1 MQNRLALSVAL
12 SLAVMAGSAYA
23 APLKSTVGLKTDGT
37 LENDSTIEATSSL
50 EGNTVT
56 VTIEADGTT
65 GGAYGV
71 FSNMYSTTDN
81 LDSYASNLN
90 VVVSGSSFNTTTSK
104 NAGGALTLWN
114 SALWNEGKG
123 LQHQVTGSEFTGNS
137 AQNLGGALSLMSYG
151 AIANPGTT
159 TVSNST
165 FTGNKVTNDGASGGA
180 IYAEGTNL
188 VVTGSDFTGNTATR
202 RGGAIYT
209 DAAASTTIQNATF
222 TDNSSKNAGGAVA
235 LSDLHA
241 NSALTATIENS
252 TFTGNNTVRKGG
264 ALVIFDEEDHQF
276 LDVKVNNV
284 KFTDNHANGSDTE
297 NGTGGAIHSESDLAV
312 SQNSSFDGNTAKTDG
327 GAIYTEKSDF
337 SVVDATFT
345 GNKAGHRGGAIYAD
359 AATSTM
365 IQNST
370 FAENSSEDTGG
381 AVALTDFHANSAL
394 TATIENSTFTGNN
407 TVRKGGALVILDDEG
422 HQYLNVTL
430 KNVSFKDNQATG
442 ADGSEPKDGTGG
454 AIHSESDL
462 TISGN
467 SSFEGNTA
475 KTNGGAIYM
484 FKTDAAKDNA
494 AKLTL
499 TTEENETIHFAN
511 NKAGDKANDI
521 FLANGTEASFE
532 GKGRIEL
539 LSGLA
544 GSGAVT
550 SSATD
555 VYVEDV
561 TGFTGSLTITDGV
574 FSVNG
579 AEFLD
584 SEGQVFGTGADI
596 IFENSG
602 VLNLANVTHA
612 GTIKVTD
619 GDIKNATDGSI
630 TFDNKF
636 LTGDLVNGVIT
647 ITTNT
652 DLIANSDFGSD
663 ADEIQQNI
671 AGLYGRGASARESR
685 ILTDISNQFSD
696 GQALSRAGVEAF
708 RQATGGSVTAGA
720 FNVAYDAQTQF
731 TDSIV
736 RHQNGVHSGYGAWA
750 DVYYTSN
757 EAKTL
762 YGSSGYET
770 DIYGGV
776 FGFDATF
783 SCGATAGIAVT
794 VGTGDTDTVGELRSN
809 LDTDF
814 YGVALYTSKDF
825 GGLDAKLDVG
835 YMKFDNSFSGLGDA
849 GDVDAWTVGLRG
861 DFQAY
866 QGEVMNITPHVG
878 VRYSHFE
885 SDAVAFNDKTTLN
898 VFETPVG
905 VAFNGNFETAGWKI
919 VPILDF
925 SIVPQLGDK
934 DVDTFAGN
942 VDVIDNLY
950 NTTLGVA
957 ATYQNLTFGLDYRYG
972 FGNEE
977 RSNNAVNLKVR
988 YSF

>member
-1 MQNRLALSVAL
+1 MKTMQNRLALSVAL

-37 LENDSTIEATSSL
+37 LENDSKIEATSSL

-56 VTIEADGTT
+56 VKIQANGTA

-71 FSNMYSTTDN
+71 FSNMYSTTDT

-114 SALWNEGKG
+114 SVQWNEGKG

-137 AQNLGGALSLMSYG
+137 AQNFGGALSLMSYH

-165 FTGNKVTNDGASGGA
+165 FTRNKVTNDGASGGA

-188 VVTGSDFTGNTATR
+188 VVTGSNFTGNTATR

-209 DAAASTTIQNATF
+209 DAAASTT
-222 TDNSSKNAGGAVA
+222 
-235 LSDLHA
+235 
-241 NSALTATIENS
+241 
-252 TFTGNNTVRKGG
+252 
-264 ALVIFDEEDHQF
+264 
-276 LDVKVNNV
+276 
-284 KFTDNHANGSDTE
+284 
-297 NGTGGAIHSESDLAV
+297 
-312 SQNSSFDGNTAKTDG
+312 
-327 GAIYTEKSDF
+327 
-337 SVVDATFT
+337 
-345 GNKAGHRGGAIYAD
+345 
-359 AATSTM
+359 

-407 TVRKGGALVILDDEG
+407 TVRKGGALVILDEEG

-430 KNVSFKDNQATG
+430 KNVSFKDNQAIG

-467 SSFEGNTA
+467 SAFEGNTA

-484 FKTDAAKDNA
+484 FKTDAAEDNA
-494 AKLTL
+494 ANLTL

-561 TGFTGSLTITDGV
+561 TGFTGNLTISDGV

-579 AEFLD
+579 AAFID
-584 SEGQVFGTGADI
+584 TDNQVFGQGADI
-596 IFENSG
+596 TIGTEG
-602 VLNLANVTHA
+602 TLNLANVTHA
-612 GTIKVTD
+612 GKITLTDGTVTD
-619 GDIKNATDGSI
+619 DGAI
-630 TFDNKF
+630 TFYNKF
-636 LTGDLVNGVIT
+636 LAGSVDGGVLT
-647 ITTNT
+647 VTTNSE
-652 DLIANSDFGSD
+652 LIGNSGFGSD
-663 ADEIQQNI
+663 TQEVQDNLNALF
-671 AGLYGRGASARESR
+671 ARGLSARESDIMTR
-685 ILTDISNQFSD
+685 ISQQYAD
-696 GQALSRAGVEAF
+696 GNVLSGEGVEAF

-736 RHQNGVHSGYGAWA
+736 RHQISEHNGYGVWA

-814 YGVALYTSKDF
+814 YGIALYTSKDF
-825 GGLDAKLDVG
+825 GGLDTKLDVG

-861 DFQAY
+861 DFKAY

-919 VPILDF
+919 VPTLDF

-988 YSF
+988 YNF

>member
-1 MQNRLALSVAL
+1 MKTMQNRLALSVAL

-23 APLKSTVGLKTDGT
+23 GSLKSTVGLKTDGT
-37 LENDSTIEATSSL
+37 LENVSKIEATSSL
-50 EGNTVT
+50 EGNRNTVT
-56 VTIEADGTT
+56 VTIQANGTE
-65 GGAYGV
+65 GRAYGV
-71 FSNMYSTTDN
+71 FSNMYSTTDT

-90 VVVSGSSFNTTTSK
+90 VVVSGSSFNTTTSI

-114 SALWNEGKG
+114 SALWNGGEGLK
-123 LQHQVTGSEFTGNS
+123 HQVVNSTFTGNS
-137 AQNLGGALSLMSYG
+137 AKNLGGALSLMSYNT
-151 AIANPGTT
+151 IANPGTT
-159 TVSNST
+159 TVSGST
-165 FTGNKVTNDGASGGA
+165 FANNKVTEAGASGGA

-188 VVTGSDFTGNTATR
+188 VVTDTEFSGNEATR

-209 DAAASTTIQNATF
+209 DAAASTKIQNATF

-235 LSDLHA
+235 LSDFHA

-264 ALVIFDEEDHQF
+264 ALVIFDEEGHQF

-297 NGTGGAIHSESDLAV
+297 NGTGGAIHSESDLTV
-312 SQNSSFDGNTAKTDG
+312 KGNSVFTGNTASGKG
-327 GAIYTEKSDF
+327 GAIYLGE
-337 SVVDATFT
+337 
-345 GNKAGHRGGAIYAD
+345 
-359 AATSTM
+359 
-365 IQNST
+365 
-370 FAENSSEDTGG
+370 
-381 AVALTDFHANSAL
+381 
-394 TATIENSTFTGNN
+394 
-407 TVRKGGALVILDDEG
+407 
-422 HQYLNVTL
+422 
-430 KNVSFKDNQATG
+430 
-442 ADGSEPKDGTGG
+442 
-454 AIHSESDL
+454 
-462 TISGN
+462 
-467 SSFEGNTA
+467 
-475 KTNGGAIYM
+475 
-484 FKTDAAKDNA
+484 TDAAKQQGNTA
-494 AKLTL
+494 SLKLSTG
-499 TTEENETIHFAN
+499 ENETIHFAD

-521 FLANGTEASFE
+521 YLASGTSSTFE
-532 GKGRIEL
+532 GQGRIEL
-539 LSGLA
+539 MSGLA
-544 GSGAVT
+544 GEGTVT
-550 SSATD
+550 SSAAN

-561 TGFTGSLTITDGV
+561 TGFTGDLTISGGV

-579 AEFLD
+579 AAFID
-584 SEGQVFGTGADI
+584 TDNQVFGQGADI
-596 IFENSG
+596 TIGTEG
-602 VLNLANVTHA
+602 TLNLANVTHA
-612 GTIKVTD
+612 GKITLTNGMVTD
-619 GDIKNATDGSI
+619 NGAI

-636 LTGDLVNGVIT
+636 LAGSVDGGVLT
-647 ITTNT
+647 VTTNNE
-652 DLIANSDFGSD
+652 LIGNSGFGSD
-663 ADEIQQNI
+663 SQEVQDNLNALFER
-671 AGLYGRGASARESR
+671 GLSTRESDIMTR
-685 ILTDISNQFSD
+685 ISQQYAD
-696 GQALSRAGVEAF
+696 GNALSGEGVEAF

-736 RHQNGVHSGYGAWA
+736 RHQISEHNGYGVWA

-814 YGVALYTSKDF
+814 YGIALYTSKDF
-825 GGLDAKLDVG
+825 GGLDTKLDVG
-835 YMKFDNSFSGLGDA
+835 YMKFDNDFSGLGDA

-861 DFQAY
+861 DFKAY
-866 QGEVMNITPHVG
+866 QGEVMSITPHVG

-919 VPILDF
+919 VPTLDF

>member
-1 MQNRLALSVAL
+1 MKTMQNRLALSVAL

-23 APLKSTVGLKTDGT
+23 APLKSTVGLKTNGT
-37 LENDSTIEATSSL
+37 LENDSKIEATSSL

-56 VTIEADGTT
+56 VTIKADGTT
-65 GGAYGV
+65 GGVYGV

-90 VVVSGSSFNTTTSK
+90 VVVSESTFDSTASQ

-114 SALWNEGKG
+114 SAQWNEGKG
-123 LQHQVTGSEFTGNS
+123 LEHQVVNSTFTGNS
-137 AQNLGGALSLMSYG
+137 AKNLGGALSLMSYDT
-151 AIANPGTT
+151 IANPGTT
-159 TVSNST
+159 TVSGST
-165 FTGNKVTNDGASGGA
+165 FANNKVTEAGASGGA
-180 IYAEGTNL
+180 IYAEGTKL
-188 VVTGSDFTGNTATR
+188 VVTDTEFSGNEATR

-235 LSDLHA
+235 LSDFHA

-264 ALVIFDEEDHQF
+264 ALVIFDEEGHQF

-297 NGTGGAIHSESDLAV
+297 N
-312 SQNSSFDGNTAKTDG
+312 
-327 GAIYTEKSDF
+327 
-337 SVVDATFT
+337 
-345 GNKAGHRGGAIYAD
+345 
-359 AATSTM
+359 
-365 IQNST
+365 
-370 FAENSSEDTGG
+370 
-381 AVALTDFHANSAL
+381 
-394 TATIENSTFTGNN
+394 
-407 TVRKGGALVILDDEG
+407 
-422 HQYLNVTL
+422 
-430 KNVSFKDNQATG
+430 
-442 ADGSEPKDGTGG
+442 GTGG

-484 FKTDAAKDNA
+484 FKTDAAKDNP

-511 NKAGDKANDI
+511 NKAGEKPNDI
-521 FLANGTEASFE
+521 FLATGTEASFE
-532 GKGRIEL
+532 GDGRIEL

-544 GSGAVT
+544 GSGSVKSTAN
-550 SSATD
+550 D

-561 TGFTGSLTITDGV
+561 TGFTGSLTIAGGV

-579 AEFLD
+579 ADFLD
-584 SEGQVFGTGADI
+584 SDAQVFGLGADI
-596 IFENSG
+596 TFQDSG

-619 GDIKNATDGSI
+619 GEIKNATDGSI

-636 LTGDLVNGVIT
+636 LTGDLTNGVIT

-652 DLIANSDFGSD
+652 DLIANSDFGGD
-663 ADEIQQNI
+663 TDEIQQNI

-849 GDVDAWTVGLRG
+849 GDVDSWTVGLRG
-861 DFQAY
+861 DFTAY
-866 QGEVMNITPHVG
+866 QGEVMSITPHVG

-919 VPILDF
+919 VPTLDF

>member
-1 MQNRLALSVAL
+1 MKTMQNRLALSVAL

-37 LENDSTIEATSSL
+37 LENDSKIEATSSL

-56 VTIEADGTT
+56 VTIKADGTT
-65 GGAYGV
+65 GGVYGV

-90 VVVSGSSFNTTTSK
+90 VVVSESTFDSTASQ

-114 SALWNEGKG
+114 SAQWNEGKG
-123 LQHQVTGSEFTGNS
+123 LEHQVVNSTFTGNS
-137 AQNLGGALSLMSYG
+137 AKNLGGALSLMSYDT
-151 AIANPGTT
+151 IANPGTT
-159 TVSNST
+159 TVSGST
-165 FTGNKVTNDGASGGA
+165 FANNKVTEAGASGGA

-188 VVTGSDFTGNTATR
+188 VVTDTEFSGNEATR

-264 ALVIFDEEDHQF
+264 ALVIFDEEGHQF

-297 NGTGGAIHSESDLAV
+297 N
-312 SQNSSFDGNTAKTDG
+312 
-327 GAIYTEKSDF
+327 
-337 SVVDATFT
+337 
-345 GNKAGHRGGAIYAD
+345 
-359 AATSTM
+359 
-365 IQNST
+365 
-370 FAENSSEDTGG
+370 
-381 AVALTDFHANSAL
+381 
-394 TATIENSTFTGNN
+394 
-407 TVRKGGALVILDDEG
+407 
-422 HQYLNVTL
+422 
-430 KNVSFKDNQATG
+430 
-442 ADGSEPKDGTGG
+442 GTGG

-484 FKTDAAKDNA
+484 FKTDAAKDNP

-511 NKAGDKANDI
+511 NKAGEKPNDI
-521 FLANGTEASFE
+521 FLATGTEASFE
-532 GKGRIEL
+532 GDGRIEL

-544 GSGAVT
+544 GSGSVKSTAN
-550 SSATD
+550 D

-561 TGFTGSLTITDGV
+561 TGFTGSLTIAGGV

-579 AEFLD
+579 ADFLD
-584 SEGQVFGTGADI
+584 SDAQVFGLGADI
-596 IFENSG
+596 TFQDSG

-619 GDIKNATDGSI
+619 GEIKNATDGSI

-636 LTGDLVNGVIT
+636 LTGDLTNGVIT

-652 DLIANSDFGSD
+652 DLIANSDFGGD
-663 ADEIQQNI
+663 TDEIQQNI

-861 DFQAY
+861 DFKAY

-919 VPILDF
+919 VPTLDF

>member
-1 MQNRLALSVAL
+1 MKTMQNRLALSVAL

-37 LENDSTIEATSSL
+37 LENDSKIEATSSL
-50 EGNTVT
+50 KVNTVT
-56 VTIEADGTT
+56 VTIKADGTT
-65 GGAYGV
+65 GGVYGV

-90 VVVSGSSFNTTTSK
+90 VVVSESTFDSTASQ

-114 SALWNEGKG
+114 SAQWNEGNG
-123 LQHQVTGSEFTGNS
+123 LQHKVTGSEFTGNS
-137 AQNLGGALSLMSYG
+137 AQNLGGALSLMSYD

-209 DAAASTTIQNATF
+209 DAAASTTIQN
-222 TDNSSKNAGGAVA
+222 
-235 LSDLHA
+235 
-241 NSALTATIENS
+241 
-252 TFTGNNTVRKGG
+252 
-264 ALVIFDEEDHQF
+264 
-276 LDVKVNNV
+276 
-284 KFTDNHANGSDTE
+284 
-297 NGTGGAIHSESDLAV
+297 
-312 SQNSSFDGNTAKTDG
+312 
-327 GAIYTEKSDF
+327 
-337 SVVDATFT
+337 
-345 GNKAGHRGGAIYAD
+345 
-359 AATSTM
+359 
-365 IQNST
+365 ST

-394 TATIENSTFTGNN
+394 KATIENSTFTGNN
-407 TVRKGGALVILDDEG
+407 TVRKGGALVILDEEG

-584 SEGQVFGTGADI
+584 SEGQVFGSGADI
-596 IFENSG
+596 TFQDSG

-612 GTIKVTD
+612 GTIKVTN
-619 GDIKNATDGSI
+619 GEIKNATDGSI

-636 LTGDLVNGVIT
+636 LTGDLTNGVIT

-652 DLIANSDFGSD
+652 DLIANSDFGGD
-663 ADEIQQNI
+663 TDEIQQNI

-685 ILTDISNQFSD
+685 ILTDISNQFSN

-849 GDVDAWTVGLRG
+849 GDVDSWTVGLRG
-861 DFQAY
+861 DFTAY
-866 QGEVMNITPHVG
+866 QGEVMSITPHVG

-919 VPILDF
+919 VPTLDF

>member
-1 MQNRLALSVAL
+1 MKTMQNRLALSVAL

-37 LENDSTIEATSSL
+37 LENDSKIEATSSL

-56 VTIEADGTT
+56 VTIKADGTT
-65 GGAYGV
+65 GGVYGV

-90 VVVSGSSFNTTTSK
+90 VVVSESTFDSTASQ

-114 SALWNEGKG
+114 SAQWNEGKG
-123 LQHQVTGSEFTGNS
+123 LEHQVVNSTFTGNS
-137 AQNLGGALSLMSYG
+137 AKNLGGALSLMSYG
-151 AIANPGTT
+151 TIANPGTT
-159 TVSNST
+159 TVSGST
-165 FTGNKVTNDGASGGA
+165 FANNKVTEAGASGGA

-188 VVTGSDFTGNTATR
+188 VVTDTEFSGNEATR

-235 LSDLHA
+235 LSDFHA

-264 ALVIFDEEDHQF
+264 ALVIFDEEGHQF

-297 NGTGGAIHSESDLAV
+297 N
-312 SQNSSFDGNTAKTDG
+312 
-327 GAIYTEKSDF
+327 
-337 SVVDATFT
+337 
-345 GNKAGHRGGAIYAD
+345 
-359 AATSTM
+359 
-365 IQNST
+365 
-370 FAENSSEDTGG
+370 
-381 AVALTDFHANSAL
+381 
-394 TATIENSTFTGNN
+394 
-407 TVRKGGALVILDDEG
+407 
-422 HQYLNVTL
+422 
-430 KNVSFKDNQATG
+430 
-442 ADGSEPKDGTGG
+442 GTGG

-484 FKTDAAKDNA
+484 FKTDAAKDNP

-511 NKAGDKANDI
+511 NKAGEKPNDI
-521 FLANGTEASFE
+521 FLATGTEASFE
-532 GKGRIEL
+532 GDGRIEL

-544 GSGAVT
+544 GSGSVNSTAN
-550 SSATD
+550 D

-561 TGFTGSLTITDGV
+561 TDFTGSLTIAGGV

-579 AEFLD
+579 ADFLD
-584 SEGQVFGTGADI
+584 SDAQVFGLGADI
-596 IFENSG
+596 TFQDSG

-619 GDIKNATDGSI
+619 GEIKNATDGSI

-636 LTGDLVNGVIT
+636 LTGDLTNGVIT

-652 DLIANSDFGSD
+652 DLIANSDFGGD
-663 ADEIQQNI
+663 TDEIQQNI

-849 GDVDAWTVGLRG
+849 GDVDSWTVGLRG
-861 DFQAY
+861 DFTAY
-866 QGEVMNITPHVG
+866 QGEVMSITPHVG

-919 VPILDF
+919 VPTLDF

>member
-1 MQNRLALSVAL
+1 MKTMQNRLALSVAL

-37 LENDSTIEATSSL
+37 LENDSKIEATSSL

-56 VTIEADGTT
+56 VTIQANGTA

-137 AQNLGGALSLMSYG
+137 AQNLGGALSLMSYD

-209 DAAASTTIQNATF
+209 DAAASTTIQN
-222 TDNSSKNAGGAVA
+222 
-235 LSDLHA
+235 
-241 NSALTATIENS
+241 
-252 TFTGNNTVRKGG
+252 
-264 ALVIFDEEDHQF
+264 
-276 LDVKVNNV
+276 
-284 KFTDNHANGSDTE
+284 
-297 NGTGGAIHSESDLAV
+297 
-312 SQNSSFDGNTAKTDG
+312 
-327 GAIYTEKSDF
+327 
-337 SVVDATFT
+337 
-345 GNKAGHRGGAIYAD
+345 
-359 AATSTM
+359 
-365 IQNST
+365 ST

-394 TATIENSTFTGNN
+394 KATIENSTFTGNN

-636 LTGDLVNGVIT
+636 LTGDLVNGVIR

-736 RHQNGVHSGYGAWA
+736 RHQISEHNGYGVWA

-814 YGVALYTSKDF
+814 YGIALYTSKDF
-825 GGLDAKLDVG
+825 GGLDTKLDVG
-835 YMKFDNSFSGLGDA
+835 YMKFDNDFSGLGDA

-861 DFQAY
+861 DFKAY
-866 QGEVMNITPHVG
+866 QGEVMSITPHVG

-919 VPILDF
+919 VPTLDF

-988 YSF
+988 YRF

>member
-1 MQNRLALSVAL
+1 MKTMQNRLALSVAL

-23 APLKSTVGLKTDGT
+23 ATLKSTVGLKADGT
-37 LENDSTIEATSSL
+37 LENDSKIEATSSL
-50 EGNTVT
+50 KENIVT
-56 VTIEADGTT
+56 VTIKADGTK
-65 GGAYGV
+65 GGGYGV

-90 VVVSGSSFNTTTSK
+90 VVVSGSSFNTTTSE

-114 SALWNEGKG
+114 SALWNEGNG

-137 AQNLGGALSLMSYG
+137 AKNLGGALSLMSYH
-151 AIANPGTT
+151 AIANRGTT
-159 TVSNST
+159 TVSWST
-165 FTGNKVTNDGASGGA
+165 FANNKVTEAGASGGA

-188 VVTGSDFTGNTATR
+188 VVTDTEFSGNEATR

-209 DAAASTTIQNATF
+209 DAAASTTIRKATF

-235 LSDLHA
+235 LSDFHA

-264 ALVIFDEEDHQF
+264 ALVIFDEEGHQF

-297 NGTGGAIHSESDLAV
+297 N
-312 SQNSSFDGNTAKTDG
+312 
-327 GAIYTEKSDF
+327 
-337 SVVDATFT
+337 
-345 GNKAGHRGGAIYAD
+345 
-359 AATSTM
+359 
-365 IQNST
+365 
-370 FAENSSEDTGG
+370 
-381 AVALTDFHANSAL
+381 
-394 TATIENSTFTGNN
+394 
-407 TVRKGGALVILDDEG
+407 
-422 HQYLNVTL
+422 
-430 KNVSFKDNQATG
+430 
-442 ADGSEPKDGTGG
+442 GTGG

-484 FKTDAAKDNA
+484 FKTDAAKDNP

-511 NKAGDKANDI
+511 NKAGEKPNDI
-521 FLANGTEASFE
+521 YLASGTSSTFE
-532 GKGRIEL
+532 GQGRIEL
-539 LSGLA
+539 MSGLA
-544 GSGAVT
+544 GEGTVT
-550 SSATD
+550 SSAAN

-561 TGFTGSLTITDGV
+561 TGFTGELTISGGV

-579 AEFLD
+579 AAFID
-584 SEGQVFGTGADI
+584 TDNQVFGQGADI
-596 IFENSG
+596 TIGTEG
-602 VLNLANVTHA
+602 TLNLANVTHA
-612 GTIKVTD
+612 GKITLTD
-619 GDIKNATDGSI
+619 GTGTVTNDGAI

-636 LTGDLVNGVIT
+636 LAGSVDGGVLT
-647 ITTNT
+647 VTTNSE
-652 DLIANSDFGSD
+652 LIGNSGFGSD
-663 ADEIQQNI
+663 TQEVQDNLNALF
-671 AGLYGRGASARESR
+671 ARGLSARESDIMTR
-685 ILTDISNQFSD
+685 ISQQYAD
-696 GQALSRAGVEAF
+696 GNALSGEGVEAF

-736 RHQNGVHSGYGAWA
+736 RHQISEHNGYGVWA

-814 YGVALYTSKDF
+814 YGIALYTSKDF
-825 GGLDAKLDVG
+825 GGLDTKLDVG
-835 YMKFDNSFSGLGDA
+835 YMKFDNDFSGLGDA

-861 DFQAY
+861 DFKAY
-866 QGEVMNITPHVG
+866 QGEVMSITPHVG

-919 VPILDF
+919 VPTLDF

>member
-1 MQNRLALSVAL
+1 MKTMQNRLALSVAL

-37 LENDSTIEATSSL
+37 LENDSKIEATSSL

-56 VTIEADGTT
+56 VTIQANGTA

-137 AQNLGGALSLMSYG
+137 AQNLGGALSLMSYD

-209 DAAASTTIQNATF
+209 DAAASTTIQN
-222 TDNSSKNAGGAVA
+222 
-235 LSDLHA
+235 
-241 NSALTATIENS
+241 
-252 TFTGNNTVRKGG
+252 
-264 ALVIFDEEDHQF
+264 
-276 LDVKVNNV
+276 
-284 KFTDNHANGSDTE
+284 
-297 NGTGGAIHSESDLAV
+297 
-312 SQNSSFDGNTAKTDG
+312 
-327 GAIYTEKSDF
+327 
-337 SVVDATFT
+337 
-345 GNKAGHRGGAIYAD
+345 
-359 AATSTM
+359 
-365 IQNST
+365 ST

-394 TATIENSTFTGNN
+394 KATIENSTFTGNN

-584 SEGQVFGTGADI
+584 SEGQVFGTGAVI

-708 RQATGGSVTAGA
+708 RQATGGSATAGA

-919 VPILDF
+919 VPTLDF

>member
-1 MQNRLALSVAL
+1 MKTMQNRLALSVAL

-37 LENDSTIEATSSL
+37 LENDSKIEAMSSL

-56 VTIEADGTT
+56 VTIKADGTT
-65 GGAYGV
+65 GGVYGV

-90 VVVSGSSFNTTTSK
+90 VVVSESTFDSTASQ

-114 SALWNEGKG
+114 SAQWNEDKG
-123 LQHQVTGSEFTGNS
+123 LEHQVVNSTFTGNS
-137 AQNLGGALSLMSYG
+137 AKNLGGALSLMSYG
-151 AIANPGTT
+151 TIANPGIT
-159 TVSNST
+159 TVSGST
-165 FTGNKVTNDGASGGA
+165 FANNKVTEAGASGGA
-180 IYAEGTNL
+180 IYAEGTKL
-188 VVTGSDFTGNTATR
+188 VVTDTEFSGNEATR

-209 DAAASTTIQNATF
+209 DAAASTTIQIATF

-264 ALVIFDEEDHQF
+264 ALVIFDEEGHQF

-297 NGTGGAIHSESDLAV
+297 N
-312 SQNSSFDGNTAKTDG
+312 
-327 GAIYTEKSDF
+327 
-337 SVVDATFT
+337 
-345 GNKAGHRGGAIYAD
+345 
-359 AATSTM
+359 
-365 IQNST
+365 
-370 FAENSSEDTGG
+370 
-381 AVALTDFHANSAL
+381 
-394 TATIENSTFTGNN
+394 
-407 TVRKGGALVILDDEG
+407 
-422 HQYLNVTL
+422 
-430 KNVSFKDNQATG
+430 
-442 ADGSEPKDGTGG
+442 GTGG

-484 FKTDAAKDNA
+484 FKTDAAKDNP

-511 NKAGDKANDI
+511 NKAGEKPNDI
-521 FLANGTEASFE
+521 FLATGTEASFE
-532 GKGRIEL
+532 GDGRIEL

-544 GSGAVT
+544 GSGSVKSTAN
-550 SSATD
+550 D

-561 TGFTGSLTITDGV
+561 TGFTGSLTIAGGV

-579 AEFLD
+579 ADFLD
-584 SEGQVFGTGADI
+584 SDAQVFGLGADI
-596 IFENSG
+596 TFQDSG

-619 GDIKNATDGSI
+619 GEIKNATDGSI

-636 LTGDLVNGVIT
+636 LTGDLTNGVIT

-652 DLIANSDFGSD
+652 DLIANSDFGGD
-663 ADEIQQNI
+663 TDEIQQNI

-849 GDVDAWTVGLRG
+849 GDVDSWTVGLRG
-861 DFQAY
+861 DFTAY
-866 QGEVMNITPHVG
+866 QGEVMSITPHVG

-919 VPILDF
+919 VPTLDF

>member
-1 MQNRLALSVAL
+1 MKTMQNRLALSVAL

-37 LENDSTIEATSSL
+37 LENDSKIEAMSSL

-56 VTIEADGTT
+56 VTIKADGTT
-65 GGAYGV
+65 GGVYGV

-90 VVVSGSSFNTTTSK
+90 VVVSESTFDSTASQ

-114 SALWNEGKG
+114 SAQWNEDKG
-123 LQHQVTGSEFTGNS
+123 LEHQVVNSTFTGNS
-137 AQNLGGALSLMSYG
+137 AKNLGGALSLMSYG
-151 AIANPGTT
+151 TIANPGIT
-159 TVSNST
+159 TVSGST
-165 FTGNKVTNDGASGGA
+165 FANNKVTEAGASGGA
-180 IYAEGTNL
+180 IYAEGTKL
-188 VVTGSDFTGNTATR
+188 VVTDTEFSGNEATR

-209 DAAASTTIQNATF
+209 DAAASTTIQIATF

-252 TFTGNNTVRKGG
+252 IFTGNNTVRKGG
-264 ALVIFDEEDHQF
+264 ALVIFDEEGHQF

-284 KFTDNHANGSDTE
+284 TFTDNHANGSDTE
-297 NGTGGAIHSESDLAV
+297 N
-312 SQNSSFDGNTAKTDG
+312 
-327 GAIYTEKSDF
+327 
-337 SVVDATFT
+337 
-345 GNKAGHRGGAIYAD
+345 
-359 AATSTM
+359 
-365 IQNST
+365 
-370 FAENSSEDTGG
+370 
-381 AVALTDFHANSAL
+381 
-394 TATIENSTFTGNN
+394 
-407 TVRKGGALVILDDEG
+407 
-422 HQYLNVTL
+422 
-430 KNVSFKDNQATG
+430 
-442 ADGSEPKDGTGG
+442 GTGG

-484 FKTDAAKDNA
+484 FKTDAAKDNH

-511 NKAGDKANDI
+511 NKAGEKPNDI
-521 FLANGTEASFE
+521 FLATGTEASFE
-532 GKGRIEL
+532 GDGRIEL

-544 GSGAVT
+544 GSGSVKSTAN
-550 SSATD
+550 D

-561 TGFTGSLTITDGV
+561 TGFTGSLTIAGGV

-579 AEFLD
+579 ADFLD
-584 SEGQVFGTGADI
+584 SDAQVFGLGADI
-596 IFENSG
+596 TFQDSG

-619 GDIKNATDGSI
+619 GKIKNATDGSI

-636 LTGDLVNGVIT
+636 LTGDLTNGVIT

-652 DLIANSDFGSD
+652 DLIANSDFGGD
-663 ADEIQQNI
+663 TDEIQQNI

-849 GDVDAWTVGLRG
+849 GDVDSWTVGLRG
-861 DFQAY
+861 DFTAY
-866 QGEVMNITPHVG
+866 QGEVMSITPHVG

-919 VPILDF
+919 VPTLDF

>member
-1 MQNRLALSVAL
+1 MKTMQNRLALSVAL

-37 LENDSTIEATSSL
+37 LENDSKIVATSSL

-56 VTIEADGTT
+56 VTIQANDTA
-65 GGAYGV
+65 GGAFGV

-90 VVVSGSSFNTTTSK
+90 VVVSGSSFNTTTSE

-114 SALWNEGKG
+114 SVQWNEGKG

-137 AQNLGGALSLMSYG
+137 AQNFGGALSLMSYH

-165 FTGNKVTNDGASGGA
+165 FTRNKVTNDGASGGA

-188 VVTGSDFTGNTATR
+188 VVTGSNFTGNTATR

-209 DAAASTTIQNATF
+209 DAAASTT
-222 TDNSSKNAGGAVA
+222 
-235 LSDLHA
+235 
-241 NSALTATIENS
+241 
-252 TFTGNNTVRKGG
+252 
-264 ALVIFDEEDHQF
+264 
-276 LDVKVNNV
+276 
-284 KFTDNHANGSDTE
+284 
-297 NGTGGAIHSESDLAV
+297 
-312 SQNSSFDGNTAKTDG
+312 
-327 GAIYTEKSDF
+327 
-337 SVVDATFT
+337 
-345 GNKAGHRGGAIYAD
+345 
-359 AATSTM
+359 

-407 TVRKGGALVILDDEG
+407 TVRKGGALVILDEEG

-430 KNVSFKDNQATG
+430 KNVSFKDNQAIG
-442 ADGSEPKDGTGG
+442 ADGSESKDGTGG

-484 FKTDAAKDNA
+484 FKTDAAEDNA
-494 AKLTL
+494 ANLTL
-499 TTEENETIHFAN
+499 KTEENETIHFAN

-619 GDIKNATDGSI
+619 GDIQNATDGSI

-671 AGLYGRGASARESR
+671 AGLYGRGASVRESR

-866 QGEVMNITPHVG
+866 QGEVMSITPHVG

-919 VPILDF
+919 VPTLDF

-988 YSF
+988 YNF

>member
-1 MQNRLALSVAL
+1 MKTMQNRLALSVAL

-37 LENDSTIEATSSL
+37 LENDSQIVATSSL

-56 VTIEADGTT
+56 VTIQADGTA

-71 FSNMYSTTDN
+71 FSNMYSTTDT

-90 VVVSGSSFNTTTSK
+90 VVVSGSSFNTTTSE

-114 SALWNEGKG
+114 SVQWNEGKG

-137 AQNLGGALSLMSYG
+137 AQNFGGALSLMSYG

-209 DAAASTTIQNATF
+209 DAAASTT
-222 TDNSSKNAGGAVA
+222 
-235 LSDLHA
+235 
-241 NSALTATIENS
+241 
-252 TFTGNNTVRKGG
+252 
-264 ALVIFDEEDHQF
+264 
-276 LDVKVNNV
+276 
-284 KFTDNHANGSDTE
+284 
-297 NGTGGAIHSESDLAV
+297 
-312 SQNSSFDGNTAKTDG
+312 
-327 GAIYTEKSDF
+327 
-337 SVVDATFT
+337 
-345 GNKAGHRGGAIYAD
+345 
-359 AATSTM
+359 

-475 KTNGGAIYM
+475 KNNGGAIYM
-484 FKTDAAKDNA
+484 FKTDAAEDKA

-561 TGFTGSLTITDGV
+561 TGFTGNLTISDGV

-579 AEFLD
+579 AAFID
-584 SEGQVFGTGADI
+584 TDNQVFGQGADI
-596 IFENSG
+596 TIGTEG
-602 VLNLANVTHA
+602 TLNLANVTHA
-612 GTIKVTD
+612 GKITLTDGTVTD
-619 GDIKNATDGSI
+619 NGAI

-636 LTGDLVNGVIT
+636 LAGSVDGGVLT
-647 ITTNT
+647 VSTNSE
-652 DLIANSDFGSD
+652 LIGNSGFGSD
-663 ADEIQQNI
+663 TQEVQDNLNALF
-671 AGLYGRGASARESR
+671 ARGLSARESDIMTR
-685 ILTDISNQFSD
+685 ISQQYAD
-696 GQALSRAGVEAF
+696 GNVLSGEGVEAF

-736 RHQNGVHSGYGAWA
+736 RHQISEHNGYGVWA

-814 YGVALYTSKDF
+814 YGIALYTSKDF
-825 GGLDAKLDVG
+825 GGLDTKLDVG

-861 DFQAY
+861 DFKAY

-919 VPILDF
+919 VPTLDF

>member
-1 MQNRLALSVAL
+1 MKTMQNRLALSVAL

-37 LENDSTIEATSSL
+37 LENDSTIGATSSL

-56 VTIEADGTT
+56 VTIQADGTA

-90 VVVSGSSFNTTTSK
+90 VVVSGSSFNTTTST

-137 AQNLGGALSLMSYG
+137 AQNFGGALSLMSYH

-165 FTGNKVTNDGASGGA
+165 FTRNKVTNDGASGGA

-188 VVTGSDFTGNTATR
+188 VVTGSNFTGNTATR

-209 DAAASTTIQNATF
+209 DAAASTT
-222 TDNSSKNAGGAVA
+222 
-235 LSDLHA
+235 
-241 NSALTATIENS
+241 
-252 TFTGNNTVRKGG
+252 
-264 ALVIFDEEDHQF
+264 
-276 LDVKVNNV
+276 
-284 KFTDNHANGSDTE
+284 
-297 NGTGGAIHSESDLAV
+297 
-312 SQNSSFDGNTAKTDG
+312 
-327 GAIYTEKSDF
+327 
-337 SVVDATFT
+337 
-345 GNKAGHRGGAIYAD
+345 
-359 AATSTM
+359 

-407 TVRKGGALVILDDEG
+407 TVRKGGALVILDEEG

-484 FKTDAAKDNA
+484 FKTDAAEDNA
-494 AKLTL
+494 ANLTL

-521 FLANGTEASFE
+521 FLANGTEASFK

-619 GDIKNATDGSI
+619 GDIQNATNGSI

-671 AGLYGRGASARESR
+671 AGLYGRGASVRESR

-866 QGEVMNITPHVG
+866 QGEVMSITPHVG

-919 VPILDF
+919 VPTLDF

>member
-1 MQNRLALSVAL
+1 MKTMQNRLALSVAL

-37 LENDSTIEATSSL
+37 LENDSQIVATSSL

-56 VTIEADGTT
+56 VTIQADGTA

-71 FSNMYSTTDN
+71 FSNMYSTTDT

-90 VVVSGSSFNTTTSK
+90 VVVSGSSFNTTTSE

-114 SALWNEGKG
+114 SVQWNEGKG

-137 AQNLGGALSLMSYG
+137 AQNFGGALSLMSYG

-209 DAAASTTIQNATF
+209 DAAASTT
-222 TDNSSKNAGGAVA
+222 
-235 LSDLHA
+235 
-241 NSALTATIENS
+241 
-252 TFTGNNTVRKGG
+252 
-264 ALVIFDEEDHQF
+264 
-276 LDVKVNNV
+276 
-284 KFTDNHANGSDTE
+284 
-297 NGTGGAIHSESDLAV
+297 
-312 SQNSSFDGNTAKTDG
+312 
-327 GAIYTEKSDF
+327 
-337 SVVDATFT
+337 
-345 GNKAGHRGGAIYAD
+345 
-359 AATSTM
+359 

-475 KTNGGAIYM
+475 KNNGGAIYM
-484 FKTDAAKDNA
+484 FKTDAAEDKA

-561 TGFTGSLTITDGV
+561 TGFTGNLTISDGV

-579 AEFLD
+579 AAFID
-584 SEGQVFGTGADI
+584 TDNQVFGQGADI
-596 IFENSG
+596 TIGTEG
-602 VLNLANVTHA
+602 TLNLANVTHA
-612 GTIKVTD
+612 GKITLTDGTVTD
-619 GDIKNATDGSI
+619 NGAI

-636 LTGDLVNGVIT
+636 LAGSVDGGVLT
-647 ITTNT
+647 VTTNSE
-652 DLIANSDFGSD
+652 LIGNSGFGSD
-663 ADEIQQNI
+663 TQEVQDNLNDLFAR
-671 AGLYGRGASARESR
+671 GLSARESDIMTR
-685 ILTDISNQFSD
+685 ISQQYAD
-696 GQALSRAGVEAF
+696 GNVLSGEGVEAF

-736 RHQNGVHSGYGAWA
+736 RHQISEHNGYGVWA

-814 YGVALYTSKDF
+814 YGIALYTSKDF
-825 GGLDAKLDVG
+825 GGLDTKLDVG

-861 DFQAY
+861 DFKAY

-919 VPILDF
+919 VPTLDF

>member
-1 MQNRLALSVAL
+1 MKTMQNRLALSVAL

-37 LENDSTIEATSSL
+37 LENDSKIEAMSSL
-50 EGNTVT
+50 ERNTVT
-56 VTIEADGTT
+56 VTIKADGTT
-65 GGAYGV
+65 GGVYGV

-90 VVVSGSSFNTTTSK
+90 VVVSESTFDSTASQ

-114 SALWNEGKG
+114 SAQWNEDEG
-123 LQHQVTGSEFTGNS
+123 LEHQVVNSTFTGNS
-137 AQNLGGALSLMSYG
+137 AKNLGGALSLMSYG
-151 AIANPGTT
+151 TIANLGIT
-159 TVSNST
+159 TVSGST
-165 FTGNKVTNDGASGGA
+165 FANNKVTEAGASGGA
-180 IYAEGTNL
+180 IYAEGTKL
-188 VVTGSDFTGNTATR
+188 VVTDTEFSGNEATR

-209 DAAASTTIQNATF
+209 DAAASTTIRKATF

-241 NSALTATIENS
+241 NSALTATIEDS
-252 TFTGNNTVRKGG
+252 IFTGNNTVRKGG
-264 ALVIFDEEDHQF
+264 ALVIFDEEGHQF

-284 KFTDNHANGSDTE
+284 TFTDNHANGSDTE
-297 NGTGGAIHSESDLAV
+297 N
-312 SQNSSFDGNTAKTDG
+312 
-327 GAIYTEKSDF
+327 
-337 SVVDATFT
+337 
-345 GNKAGHRGGAIYAD
+345 
-359 AATSTM
+359 
-365 IQNST
+365 
-370 FAENSSEDTGG
+370 
-381 AVALTDFHANSAL
+381 
-394 TATIENSTFTGNN
+394 
-407 TVRKGGALVILDDEG
+407 
-422 HQYLNVTL
+422 
-430 KNVSFKDNQATG
+430 
-442 ADGSEPKDGTGG
+442 GTGG

-484 FKTDAAKDNA
+484 FKTDAAKDNH

-511 NKAGDKANDI
+511 NKAGEKPNDI
-521 FLANGTEASFE
+521 FLATGTEASFE
-532 GKGRIEL
+532 GDGRIEL

-544 GSGAVT
+544 GSGSVKSTAN
-550 SSATD
+550 D

-561 TGFTGSLTITDGV
+561 TGFTGSLTIAGGV

-579 AEFLD
+579 ADFLD
-584 SEGQVFGTGADI
+584 SDAQVFGSSANIT
-596 IFENSG
+596 FEDSG

-619 GDIKNATDGSI
+619 GEIKNATDGSI

-636 LTGDLVNGVIT
+636 LTGDLTNGVIT

-652 DLIANSDFGSD
+652 DLIANSDFGGD
-663 ADEIQQNI
+663 TDEIQQNI

-849 GDVDAWTVGLRG
+849 GDVDSWTVGLRG
-861 DFQAY
+861 DFTAY
-866 QGEVMNITPHVG
+866 QGEVMSITPHVG

-919 VPILDF
+919 VPTLDF

>member
-1 MQNRLALSVAL
+1 M
-12 SLAVMAGSAYA
+12 
-23 APLKSTVGLKTDGT
+23 
-37 LENDSTIEATSSL
+37 ENISKIEATSSL
-50 EGNTVT
+50 KGNTVT
-56 VTIEADGTT
+56 VTIKADGTT
-65 GGAYGV
+65 GGGYGV

-90 VVVSGSSFNTTTSK
+90 VVVSESTFDSTDSQ

-114 SALWNEGKG
+114 SAQWNEGNG
-123 LQHQVTGSEFTGNS
+123 LEHQVVNSTFTGNS
-137 AQNLGGALSLMSYG
+137 AKNLGGALSLMSYDT
-151 AIANPGTT
+151 IANPGTT
-159 TVSNST
+159 TVSGST
-165 FTGNKVTNDGASGGA
+165 FANNQVTEAGASGGA

-188 VVTGSDFTGNTATR
+188 VVTDTEFSGNKATR

-209 DAAASTTIQNATF
+209 DAAASTKIQNATF

-241 NSALTATIENS
+241 KSELKATIENS

-264 ALVIFDEEDHQF
+264 ALVIFDEEGHQF

-297 NGTGGAIHSESDLAV
+297 N
-312 SQNSSFDGNTAKTDG
+312 
-327 GAIYTEKSDF
+327 
-337 SVVDATFT
+337 
-345 GNKAGHRGGAIYAD
+345 
-359 AATSTM
+359 
-365 IQNST
+365 
-370 FAENSSEDTGG
+370 
-381 AVALTDFHANSAL
+381 
-394 TATIENSTFTGNN
+394 
-407 TVRKGGALVILDDEG
+407 
-422 HQYLNVTL
+422 
-430 KNVSFKDNQATG
+430 
-442 ADGSEPKDGTGG
+442 GTGG

-484 FKTDAAKDNA
+484 FKTDAAKDNP

-511 NKAGDKANDI
+511 NKAGEKPNDI
-521 FLANGTEASFE
+521 FLATGTEASFE
-532 GKGRIEL
+532 GDGRIEL

-544 GSGAVT
+544 GSGSVKSTAN
-550 SSATD
+550 D

-561 TGFTGSLTITDGV
+561 TGFTGSLTIAGGV

-579 AEFLD
+579 ADFLD
-584 SEGQVFGTGADI
+584 SDAQVFGLDADI
-596 IFENSG
+596 TFQDSG

-612 GTIKVTD
+612 GTIKVTN
-619 GDIKNATDGSI
+619 GEIKNATDGSI

-636 LTGDLVNGVIT
+636 LTGDLTNGVIT

-652 DLIANSDFGSD
+652 DLIANSDFGGD
-663 ADEIQQNI
+663 TDEIQQNI

-849 GDVDAWTVGLRG
+849 GDVDSWTVGLRG
-861 DFQAY
+861 DFTAY
-866 QGEVMNITPHVG
+866 QGEVMSITPHVG

-919 VPILDF
+919 VPTLDF

>member
-1 MQNRLALSVAL
+1 MKTMQNRLALSVAL

-37 LENDSTIEATSSL
+37 LENDSQIEATSSL

-56 VTIEADGTT
+56 VTIQADGTV

-90 VVVSGSSFNTTTSK
+90 VVVSGSSFNTTTST

-114 SALWNEGKG
+114 SALWNEDKG

-137 AQNLGGALSLMSYG
+137 AQNFGGALSLMSYG

-209 DAAASTTIQNATF
+209 DAAASTT
-222 TDNSSKNAGGAVA
+222 
-235 LSDLHA
+235 
-241 NSALTATIENS
+241 
-252 TFTGNNTVRKGG
+252 
-264 ALVIFDEEDHQF
+264 
-276 LDVKVNNV
+276 
-284 KFTDNHANGSDTE
+284 
-297 NGTGGAIHSESDLAV
+297 
-312 SQNSSFDGNTAKTDG
+312 
-327 GAIYTEKSDF
+327 
-337 SVVDATFT
+337 
-345 GNKAGHRGGAIYAD
+345 
-359 AATSTM
+359 

-442 ADGSEPKDGTGG
+442 ADGSERKDGTGG

-484 FKTDAAKDNA
+484 FKTDAAEDNA
-494 AKLTL
+494 AELTL

-561 TGFTGSLTITDGV
+561 TGFTGNLTISDGV

-579 AEFLD
+579 AAFID
-584 SEGQVFGTGADI
+584 TDNQVFGQGADI
-596 IFENSG
+596 TIGTEG
-602 VLNLANVTHA
+602 TLNLANVTHA
-612 GTIKVTD
+612 GKITLTDGTVTD
-619 GDIKNATDGSI
+619 DGAI

-636 LTGDLVNGVIT
+636 LAGSVDGGVLT
-647 ITTNT
+647 VTTNSE
-652 DLIANSDFGSD
+652 LIGNSGFGSD
-663 ADEIQQNI
+663 TQEVQDNLNALF
-671 AGLYGRGASARESR
+671 ARGLSARESDIMTR
-685 ILTDISNQFSD
+685 ISQQYAD
-696 GQALSRAGVEAF
+696 GNVLSGEGVEAF

-736 RHQNGVHSGYGAWA
+736 RHQISEHNGYGVWA

-814 YGVALYTSKDF
+814 YGIALYTSKDF
-825 GGLDAKLDVG
+825 GGLDTKLDVG

-861 DFQAY
+861 DFKAY

-919 VPILDF
+919 VPTLDF

>member
-1 MQNRLALSVAL
+1 MKTMQNRLALSVAL

-37 LENDSTIEATSSL
+37 LEYGSKIEATSSL
-50 EGNTVT
+50 KENAVT
-56 VTIEADGTT
+56 VTIQADGTT
-65 GGAYGV
+65 GGDYGV
-71 FSNMYSTTDN
+71 FSNMYSTTGN

-90 VVVSGSSFNTTTSK
+90 VMVSGSSFNTTTSE

-114 SALWNEGKG
+114 SALWNGGEG

-137 AQNLGGALSLMSYG
+137 AQNLGGALSLMSYN

-165 FTGNKVTNDGASGGA
+165 FTRNKVTNDGASGGA

-188 VVTGSDFTGNTATR
+188 VVTGSNFTGNTATR

-235 LSDLHA
+235 LSDFHA

-264 ALVIFDEEDHQF
+264 ALVIFDEEGHQF
-276 LDVKVNNV
+276 LDVEVNNV

-297 NGTGGAIHSESDLAV
+297 N
-312 SQNSSFDGNTAKTDG
+312 
-327 GAIYTEKSDF
+327 
-337 SVVDATFT
+337 
-345 GNKAGHRGGAIYAD
+345 
-359 AATSTM
+359 
-365 IQNST
+365 
-370 FAENSSEDTGG
+370 
-381 AVALTDFHANSAL
+381 
-394 TATIENSTFTGNN
+394 
-407 TVRKGGALVILDDEG
+407 
-422 HQYLNVTL
+422 
-430 KNVSFKDNQATG
+430 
-442 ADGSEPKDGTGG
+442 GTGG

-484 FKTDAAKDNA
+484 FKTDAAKDNP

-511 NKAGDKANDI
+511 NKAGEKPNDI
-521 FLANGTEASFE
+521 FLATGTEASFK
-532 GKGRIEL
+532 GDGRIEL

-544 GSGAVT
+544 GSGSVT
-550 SSATD
+550 STAND

-561 TGFTGSLTITDGV
+561 TDFTGSLTIAGGV

-579 AEFLD
+579 ADFLD
-584 SEGQVFGTGADI
+584 SDAQVFGLGADI
-596 IFENSG
+596 TFQDSG

-619 GDIKNATDGSI
+619 GEIKNATDGSI

-636 LTGDLVNGVIT
+636 LTGDLTNGVIT

-652 DLIANSDFGSD
+652 DLIANSDFGGD
-663 ADEIQQNI
+663 TDEIQQNI

-849 GDVDAWTVGLRG
+849 GDVDSWTVGLRG
-861 DFQAY
+861 DFKAY
-866 QGEVMNITPHVG
+866 QGEVMSITPHVG

-919 VPILDF
+919 VPTLDF

>member
-1 MQNRLALSVAL
+1 MKTMQNRLALSVAL

-23 APLKSTVGLKTDGT
+23 APLKSTVGLKMDGT
-37 LENDSTIEATSSL
+37 LENDSKIEATSSL
-50 EGNTVT
+50 EENTVT
-56 VTIEADGTT
+56 VTIKADGTT
-65 GGAYGV
+65 GGGYGV

-90 VVVSGSSFNTTTSK
+90 VVVSESTFDSTASQ

-114 SALWNEGKG
+114 SAQWNEGKG
-123 LQHQVTGSEFTGNS
+123 LEHQVVNSTFTGNS
-137 AQNLGGALSLMSYG
+137 AKNLGGALSLMSYG
-151 AIANPGTT
+151 TIANPGTT
-159 TVSNST
+159 TVSGST
-165 FTGNKVTNDGASGGA
+165 FANNKVTEAGASGGA
-180 IYAEGTNL
+180 IYAEGTKL
-188 VVTGSDFTGNTATR
+188 VVTDTEFSGNEATR

-235 LSDLHA
+235 LSDFHA

-264 ALVIFDEEDHQF
+264 ALVIFDEEGHQF

-297 NGTGGAIHSESDLAV
+297 NGTGGAIHSESDLTV
-312 SQNSSFDGNTAKTDG
+312 KGNSVFTGNTASGKG
-327 GAIYTEKSDF
+327 GAIYLGE
-337 SVVDATFT
+337 
-345 GNKAGHRGGAIYAD
+345 
-359 AATSTM
+359 
-365 IQNST
+365 
-370 FAENSSEDTGG
+370 
-381 AVALTDFHANSAL
+381 
-394 TATIENSTFTGNN
+394 
-407 TVRKGGALVILDDEG
+407 
-422 HQYLNVTL
+422 
-430 KNVSFKDNQATG
+430 
-442 ADGSEPKDGTGG
+442 
-454 AIHSESDL
+454 
-462 TISGN
+462 
-467 SSFEGNTA
+467 
-475 KTNGGAIYM
+475 
-484 FKTDAAKDNA
+484 TDAAKQQGNTA
-494 AKLTL
+494 SLTL
-499 TTEENETIHFAN
+499 STGENETIHFAD

-521 FLANGTEASFE
+521 YLASDTSSTFE
-532 GKGRIEL
+532 GQGRIEL
-539 LSGLA
+539 MSGLA
-544 GSGAVT
+544 GEGTVT
-550 SSATD
+550 SSAAN

-561 TGFTGSLTITDGV
+561 TGFTGNLTISDGV

-579 AEFLD
+579 AAFID
-584 SEGQVFGTGADI
+584 TDNQVFGEGANI
-596 IFENSG
+596 TIANEG
-602 VLNLANVTHA
+602 TLNLANVTHA
-612 GTIKVTD
+612 GKITLTD
-619 GDIKNATDGSI
+619 GTVNDNGAI

-636 LTGDLVNGVIT
+636 LAGSVDGGVLT
-647 ITTNT
+647 VTTNNE
-652 DLIANSDFGSD
+652 LIGNSGFGSD
-663 ADEIQQNI
+663 SQEVQDNLNALF
-671 AGLYGRGASARESR
+671 ARGLSTRESDIMTR
-685 ILTDISNQFSD
+685 ISQQYAD
-696 GQALSRAGVEAF
+696 GNALSGEGVEAF

-736 RHQNGVHSGYGAWA
+736 RHQISEHNGYGVWA

-814 YGVALYTSKDF
+814 YGIALYTSKDF
-825 GGLDAKLDVG
+825 GGLDTKLDVG
-835 YMKFDNSFSGLGDA
+835 YMKFDNDFSGLGDA

-861 DFQAY
+861 DFKAY
-866 QGEVMNITPHVG
+866 QGEVMSITPHVG

-919 VPILDF
+919 VPTLDF

>member
-1 MQNRLALSVAL
+1 MKTMQNRLALSVAL

-23 APLKSTVGLKTDGT
+23 APLKSTVGLKADGT
-37 LENDSTIEATSSL
+37 LENISKIEATSSL
-50 EGNTVT
+50 KGNTVT
-56 VTIEADGTT
+56 VTIKADGTT
-65 GGAYGV
+65 GGGYGV

-90 VVVSGSSFNTTTSK
+90 VVVSESTFDSTDSQ

-114 SALWNEGKG
+114 SAQWNEGNG
-123 LQHQVTGSEFTGNS
+123 LEHQVVNSTFTGNS
-137 AQNLGGALSLMSYG
+137 AKNLGGALSLMSYDT
-151 AIANPGTT
+151 IANPGTT
-159 TVSNST
+159 TVSGST
-165 FTGNKVTNDGASGGA
+165 FANNQVTEAGASGGA

-188 VVTGSDFTGNTATR
+188 VVTDTEFSGNKATR

-209 DAAASTTIQNATF
+209 DAAASTKIQNATF

-241 NSALTATIENS
+241 KSELKATIENS

-264 ALVIFDEEDHQF
+264 ALVIFDEEGHQF

-297 NGTGGAIHSESDLAV
+297 NGTGGAIHSESDLTV
-312 SQNSSFDGNTAKTDG
+312 KGNSVFTGNTASGKG
-327 GAIYTEKSDF
+327 GAIYLGE
-337 SVVDATFT
+337 
-345 GNKAGHRGGAIYAD
+345 
-359 AATSTM
+359 
-365 IQNST
+365 
-370 FAENSSEDTGG
+370 
-381 AVALTDFHANSAL
+381 
-394 TATIENSTFTGNN
+394 
-407 TVRKGGALVILDDEG
+407 
-422 HQYLNVTL
+422 
-430 KNVSFKDNQATG
+430 
-442 ADGSEPKDGTGG
+442 
-454 AIHSESDL
+454 
-462 TISGN
+462 
-467 SSFEGNTA
+467 
-475 KTNGGAIYM
+475 
-484 FKTDAAKDNA
+484 TDAAKQQGNTA
-494 AKLTL
+494 SLKLSTG
-499 TTEENETIHFAN
+499 ENETIHFAD

-521 FLANGTEASFE
+521 YLASGTSSTFE
-532 GKGRIEL
+532 GQGRIEL
-539 LSGLA
+539 MSGLA
-544 GSGAVT
+544 GEGTVT
-550 SSATD
+550 SSAAN

-561 TGFTGSLTITDGV
+561 TGFTGDLTISGGV

-579 AEFLD
+579 AAFID
-584 SEGQVFGTGADI
+584 TDNQVFGQGANI
-596 IFENSG
+596 TIGTEG
-602 VLNLANVTHA
+602 TLNLANVTHA
-612 GTIKVTD
+612 GKITLTDGNVTD
-619 GDIKNATDGSI
+619 KGAI

-636 LTGDLVNGVIT
+636 LAGSVDGGVLT
-647 ITTNT
+647 VTTNSE
-652 DLIANSDFGSD
+652 LIGNSGFGSD
-663 ADEIQQNI
+663 TQEVQDNLNALF
-671 AGLYGRGASARESR
+671 ARGLSARESDIMTR
-685 ILTDISNQFSD
+685 ISQQYAD
-696 GQALSRAGVEAF
+696 GNALSGEGVEAF

-736 RHQNGVHSGYGAWA
+736 RHQISEHNGYGVWA

-814 YGVALYTSKDF
+814 YGIALYTSKDF
-825 GGLDAKLDVG
+825 GGLDTKLDVG
-835 YMKFDNSFSGLGDA
+835 YMKFDNDFSGLGDA

-861 DFQAY
+861 DFKAY

-919 VPILDF
+919 VPTLDF

>member
-1 MQNRLALSVAL
+1 MKTMQNRLALSVAL

-37 LENDSTIEATSSL
+37 LENDNKIEATSSL

-56 VTIEADGTT
+56 VMIQANGTE

-137 AQNLGGALSLMSYG
+137 AQNFGGALSLMSYG

-235 LSDLHA
+235 LSDL
-241 NSALTATIENS
+241 
-252 TFTGNNTVRKGG
+252 
-264 ALVIFDEEDHQF
+264 
-276 LDVKVNNV
+276 
-284 KFTDNHANGSDTE
+284 
-297 NGTGGAIHSESDLAV
+297 
-312 SQNSSFDGNTAKTDG
+312 
-327 GAIYTEKSDF
+327 
-337 SVVDATFT
+337 
-345 GNKAGHRGGAIYAD
+345 
-359 AATSTM
+359 
-365 IQNST
+365 
-370 FAENSSEDTGG
+370 
-381 AVALTDFHANSAL
+381 HANSAL

-561 TGFTGSLTITDGV
+561 TGFTGDLTISGGV

-579 AEFLD
+579 AAFIGTEN
-584 SEGQVFGTGADI
+584 QVFGQGANI
-596 IFENSG
+596 TISEEG
-602 VLNLANVTHA
+602 TLNLANVLHA
-612 GTIKVTD
+612 GQINLTDGTVTD
-619 GDIKNATDGSI
+619 NGAI

-636 LTGDLVNGVIT
+636 LTGNLTNGVLT
-647 ITTNT
+647 ITTNS
-652 DLIANSDFGSD
+652 DLIGNSDFGGD
-663 ADEIQQNI
+663 TEEVQQNL
-671 AGLYGRGASARESR
+671 AGLFARGLSARESDVLTR
-685 ILTDISNQFSD
+685 ISQDYSD
-696 GQALSRAGVEAF
+696 GQVLSEAGVEAF
-708 RQATGGSVTAGA
+708 RQATGGSATAGA

-736 RHQNGVHSGYGAWA
+736 RHQISEHNGYGMWA

-794 VGTGDTDTVGELRSN
+794 VGTGDTDTIGELRSN

-814 YGVALYTSKDF
+814 YGVALYTSKDL

-861 DFQAY
+861 DFKAY
-866 QGEVMNITPHVG
+866 QGEVMSITPHVG

-905 VAFNGNFETAGWKI
+905 VAFNGNFETAGWQI
-919 VPILDF
+919 VPTLDL

>member
-1 MQNRLALSVAL
+1 MKTMQNRLALSVAL

-37 LENDSTIEATSSL
+37 LENDSQIVATSSL

-56 VTIEADGTT
+56 VTIQADGTA

-71 FSNMYSTTDN
+71 FSNMYSTTDT

-90 VVVSGSSFNTTTSK
+90 VVVSGSSFNTTTSE

-114 SALWNEGKG
+114 SVQWNEGKG

-137 AQNLGGALSLMSYG
+137 AQNFGGALSLMSYH

-165 FTGNKVTNDGASGGA
+165 FTRNKVTNDGASGGA

-188 VVTGSDFTGNTATR
+188 VVTGSNFTGNTATR

-209 DAAASTTIQNATF
+209 DAAASTT
-222 TDNSSKNAGGAVA
+222 
-235 LSDLHA
+235 
-241 NSALTATIENS
+241 
-252 TFTGNNTVRKGG
+252 
-264 ALVIFDEEDHQF
+264 
-276 LDVKVNNV
+276 
-284 KFTDNHANGSDTE
+284 
-297 NGTGGAIHSESDLAV
+297 
-312 SQNSSFDGNTAKTDG
+312 
-327 GAIYTEKSDF
+327 
-337 SVVDATFT
+337 
-345 GNKAGHRGGAIYAD
+345 
-359 AATSTM
+359 

-407 TVRKGGALVILDDEG
+407 TVRKGGALVILDEEG

-430 KNVSFKDNQATG
+430 KNVSFKDNQAIG

-475 KTNGGAIYM
+475 KNNGGAIYM
-484 FKTDAAKDNA
+484 FKTDAAEDNA
-494 AKLTL
+494 ANLTL

-561 TGFTGSLTITDGV
+561 TGFTGNLTISDGV

-579 AEFLD
+579 AAFID
-584 SEGQVFGTGADI
+584 TDNQVFGQGADI
-596 IFENSG
+596 TIGTEG
-602 VLNLANVTHA
+602 TLNLANVTHA
-612 GTIKVTD
+612 GKITLTDGTVTD
-619 GDIKNATDGSI
+619 DGAI

-636 LTGDLVNGVIT
+636 LAGSVDGGVLT
-647 ITTNT
+647 VTTNNE
-652 DLIANSDFGSD
+652 LIGNSGFGSD
-663 ADEIQQNI
+663 SQEVQDNLNALF
-671 AGLYGRGASARESR
+671 ARGLSARESDIMTR
-685 ILTDISNQFSD
+685 ISQQYAD
-696 GQALSRAGVEAF
+696 GNVLSGEGVEAF

-736 RHQNGVHSGYGAWA
+736 RHQISEHNGYGVWA

-814 YGVALYTSKDF
+814 YGIALYTSKDF
-825 GGLDAKLDVG
+825 GGLDTKLDVG
-835 YMKFDNSFSGLGDA
+835 YMKFDNDFSGLGDA
-849 GDVDAWTVGLRG
+849 GDVDAWT
-861 DFQAY
+861 
-866 QGEVMNITPHVG
+866 
-878 VRYSHFE
+878 
-885 SDAVAFNDKTTLN
+885 
-898 VFETPVG
+898 
-905 VAFNGNFETAGWKI
+905 
-919 VPILDF
+919 
-925 SIVPQLGDK
+925 
-934 DVDTFAGN
+934 
-942 VDVIDNLY
+942 
-950 NTTLGVA
+950 
-957 ATYQNLTFGLDYRYG
+957 
-972 FGNEE
+972 
-977 RSNNAVNLKVR
+977 
-988 YSF
+988 

>member
-1 MQNRLALSVAL
+1 MKTMQNRLALSVAL

-23 APLKSTVGLKTDGT
+23 ATLKSTVGLKADGT
-37 LENDSTIEATSSL
+37 LENNSKIEATSSPK
-50 EGNTVT
+50 GNTVT
-56 VTIEADGTT
+56 VTIKADGTP
-65 GGAYGV
+65 GGDYGV

-114 SALWNEGKG
+114 SALWNEGNG

-137 AQNLGGALSLMSYG
+137 AKNLGGALSLMSYH
-151 AIANPGTT
+151 AIANRGTT
-159 TVSNST
+159 TVSWST
-165 FTGNKVTNDGASGGA
+165 FANNKVTEAEASGGA

-188 VVTGSDFTGNTATR
+188 VVTDTEFSGNEATR

-209 DAAASTTIQNATF
+209 DAAASTTIRKATF

-235 LSDLHA
+235 LSDFHA

-264 ALVIFDEEDHQF
+264 ALVIFDEEGHQF

-297 NGTGGAIHSESDLAV
+297 N
-312 SQNSSFDGNTAKTDG
+312 
-327 GAIYTEKSDF
+327 
-337 SVVDATFT
+337 
-345 GNKAGHRGGAIYAD
+345 
-359 AATSTM
+359 
-365 IQNST
+365 
-370 FAENSSEDTGG
+370 
-381 AVALTDFHANSAL
+381 
-394 TATIENSTFTGNN
+394 
-407 TVRKGGALVILDDEG
+407 
-422 HQYLNVTL
+422 
-430 KNVSFKDNQATG
+430 
-442 ADGSEPKDGTGG
+442 GTGG

-484 FKTDAAKDNA
+484 FKTDAAKDNP

-499 TTEENETIHFAN
+499 TTKENETIHFAN
-511 NKAGDKANDI
+511 NKAGEKPNDI
-521 FLANGTEASFE
+521 FLATGTEASFE
-532 GKGRIEL
+532 GDGRIEL

-619 GDIKNATDGSI
+619 GEIKNATDGSI

-636 LTGDLVNGVIT
+636 LTGDLTNGVIT

-652 DLIANSDFGSD
+652 DLIANSDFGGD
-663 ADEIQQNI
+663 TDEIQQNI

-849 GDVDAWTVGLRG
+849 GDVDSWTVGLRG
-861 DFQAY
+861 DFTAY
-866 QGEVMNITPHVG
+866 QGEVMSITPHVG

-919 VPILDF
+919 VPTLDF

>member
-1 MQNRLALSVAL
+1 MKTMQNRLALSVAL

-23 APLKSTVGLKTDGT
+23 APLKSTVGLKTNGT
-37 LENDSTIEATSSL
+37 LENDSQIVATSSL

-56 VTIEADGTT
+56 VTIQADGTA

-71 FSNMYSTTDN
+71 FSNMYSTTDT

-114 SALWNEGKG
+114 SVQWNEGKG

-137 AQNLGGALSLMSYG
+137 AQNFGGALSLMSYH

-165 FTGNKVTNDGASGGA
+165 FTRNKVTNDGASGGA

-188 VVTGSDFTGNTATR
+188 VVTGSNFTGNTATR

-209 DAAASTTIQNATF
+209 DAAASTT
-222 TDNSSKNAGGAVA
+222 
-235 LSDLHA
+235 
-241 NSALTATIENS
+241 
-252 TFTGNNTVRKGG
+252 
-264 ALVIFDEEDHQF
+264 
-276 LDVKVNNV
+276 
-284 KFTDNHANGSDTE
+284 
-297 NGTGGAIHSESDLAV
+297 
-312 SQNSSFDGNTAKTDG
+312 
-327 GAIYTEKSDF
+327 
-337 SVVDATFT
+337 
-345 GNKAGHRGGAIYAD
+345 
-359 AATSTM
+359 

-407 TVRKGGALVILDDEG
+407 TVRKGGALVILDEEG

-430 KNVSFKDNQATG
+430 KNVSFKDNQAIG

-484 FKTDAAKDNA
+484 FKTDAAEDNA
-494 AKLTL
+494 ANLTL

-619 GDIKNATDGSI
+619 GDIQNATDGSI

-671 AGLYGRGASARESR
+671 AGLYGRGASVRESR

-814 YGVALYTSKDF
+814 YGIALYTSKDF
-825 GGLDAKLDVG
+825 GGLDTKLDVG
-835 YMKFDNSFSGLGDA
+835 YMKFDNDFSGLGDA

-861 DFQAY
+861 DFKAY
-866 QGEVMNITPHVG
+866 QGEVMSITPHVG

-919 VPILDF
+919 VPTLDF

>member
-1 MQNRLALSVAL
+1 MKTMQNRLALSVAL

-37 LENDSTIEATSSL
+37 LENDSQIVATSSL

-56 VTIEADGTT
+56 VTIQADGTA

-71 FSNMYSTTDN
+71 FSNMYSTTDT

-90 VVVSGSSFNTTTSK
+90 VVVSGSSFNTTTSE

-114 SALWNEGKG
+114 SVQWNEGKG

-137 AQNLGGALSLMSYG
+137 AQNFGGALSLMSYG

-209 DAAASTTIQNATF
+209 DAAASTT
-222 TDNSSKNAGGAVA
+222 
-235 LSDLHA
+235 
-241 NSALTATIENS
+241 
-252 TFTGNNTVRKGG
+252 
-264 ALVIFDEEDHQF
+264 
-276 LDVKVNNV
+276 
-284 KFTDNHANGSDTE
+284 
-297 NGTGGAIHSESDLAV
+297 
-312 SQNSSFDGNTAKTDG
+312 
-327 GAIYTEKSDF
+327 
-337 SVVDATFT
+337 
-345 GNKAGHRGGAIYAD
+345 
-359 AATSTM
+359 

-475 KTNGGAIYM
+475 KNNGGAIYM
-484 FKTDAAKDNA
+484 FKTDAAEDKA

-561 TGFTGSLTITDGV
+561 TGFTGNLTISDGV

-579 AEFLD
+579 AAFID
-584 SEGQVFGTGADI
+584 TDNQVFGQGADI
-596 IFENSG
+596 TIGTEG
-602 VLNLANVTHA
+602 TLNLANVTHA
-612 GTIKVTD
+612 GKITLTDGTVTD
-619 GDIKNATDGSI
+619 NGAI

-636 LTGDLVNGVIT
+636 LAGSVDGGVLT
-647 ITTNT
+647 VTTNSE
-652 DLIANSDFGSD
+652 LIGNSGFGSD
-663 ADEIQQNI
+663 TQEVQDNLNALF
-671 AGLYGRGASARESR
+671 ARGLSARESDIMTR
-685 ILTDISNQFSD
+685 ISQQYAD
-696 GQALSRAGVEAF
+696 GNVLSGEGVEAF

-736 RHQNGVHSGYGAWA
+736 RHQISEHNGYGVWA

-814 YGVALYTSKDF
+814 YGIALYTSKDF
-825 GGLDAKLDVG
+825 GGLDTKLDVG

-861 DFQAY
+861 DFKAY

-919 VPILDF
+919 VPTLDF